1 MLVKRVFPGIQLPH
15 VIVFFLQDFE
25 MSFKQVEKV
34 LKQELFVDLPDNVFR
49 QFIHKALVKD
59 IVASIVFIVIPVV
72 AKVSLNLVCKLLTD
86 RHALVEMSQ

>member
-1 MLVKRVFPGIQLPH
+1 MLVKRVFPGIQLAH

-25 MSFKQVEKV
+25 VSFKQIEKV
-34 LKQELFVDLPDNVFR
+34 LKQKLFVDLPDDVFR

-59 IVASIVFIVIPVV
+59 IVASVVFIVTPVV

-86 RHALVEMSQ
+86 WHAFVKMSQ